1 MHVRTSICRQPD
13 LYSWVLLVW
22 TCSRLGTRYQLTAG
36 LIQTKLRN
44 RLKNDKVSQLIRVYR
59 HLSREETEKRS
70 QGDANLYLDPEMEN
84 IVFLDN
90 EDEIE
95 N

>member
-1 MHVRTSICRQPD
+1 MFIQVFAGSPICIRGCYLYELVPASVRVVACAA
-13 LYSWVLLVW
+13 
-22 TCSRLGTRYQLTAG
+22 AG
-36 LIQTKLRN
+36 N
-44 RLKNDKVSQLIRVYR
+44 SVSQLVRVYR

-84 IVFLDN
+84 FVFLDN
-90 EDEIE
+90 EDKIE